1 MMKKLTLFLLAI
13 VTFLGLSVQVNA
25 DVDYSISY
33 YDGVLEIHDDNS
45 ADFIQ
50 TITYQFDSSYN
61 GQIVTL
67 GEAGNMPDGFSVNS
81 QPEVSAEVIGPS
93 REGDT

>member
-45 ADFIQ
+45 ADF
-50 TITYQFDSSYN
+50 YSDDY
-61 GQIVTL
+61 V
-67 GEAGNMPDGFSVNS
+67 SV
-81 QPEVSAEVIGPS
+81 
-93 REGDT
+93 